1 MDIHQLQDAE
11 RRVIAAR
18 LEQVQALVAYR
29 QHLAAHLAA
38 HIADI
43 EQMITAIEAGHKPDV
58 PQFEFTDREKD
69 VIRCLISGITTGEA
83 IGKALGMGERTVRT
97 HIYSIMNTTGIRS
110 RAELAVRFKE
120 WWS

>member
-1 MDIHQLQDAE
+1 MSLQQLTEAE

-18 LEQVQALVAYR
+18 VEQVNALVAYR
-29 QHLAAHLAA
+29 QHLAAH
-38 HIADI
+38 IADI
-43 EQMITAIEAGHKPDV
+43 EQAITAIESGHKPDV
-58 PQFEFTDREKD
+58 PQFDFTDREKE

-83 IGKALGMGERTVRT
+83 IGKALGMGERTVRA
-97 HIYSIMNTTGIRS
+97 HIYNIMEKVGIRS

>member
-1 MDIHQLQDAE
+1 MDIQQLTDAE

-18 LEQVQALVAYR
+18 VEQVNALVAYR
-29 QHLAAHLAA
+29 QHLAAH
-38 HIADI
+38 IADI
-43 EQMITAIEAGHKPDV
+43 EAVITAIEAGHKPDV
-58 PQFEFTDREKD
+58 PQFDFTDREKD
-69 VIRCLISGITTGEA
+69 VIRCLIHGITTGRA

-97 HIYSIMNTTGIRS
+97 HIYSIMNITGIRS

>member
-1 MDIHQLQDAE
+1 MNDIHQLQEAE
-11 RRVIAAR
+11 RRVVAAR
-18 LEQVQALVAYR
+18 LEQVNALANYR
-29 QHLAAHLAA
+29 QHLAA

-43 EQMITAIEAGHKPDV
+43 EQAITAIEAGHKPDV

-69 VIRCLISGITTGEA
+69 VIRCLISGITTGRA

-97 HIYSIMNTTGIRS
+97 HIYNIMEKVGIRS

>member
-1 MDIHQLQDAE
+1 MDIQQLTDAE

-18 LEQVQALVAYR
+18 VEQVQALVAYR
-29 QHLAAHLAA
+29 QHLAAH
-38 HIADI
+38 IADI
-43 EQMITAIEAGHKPDV
+43 EQAITAIESGHKPEA
-58 PQFEFTDREKD
+58 PEFILTDREKD
-69 VIRCLISGITTGEA
+69 VIRCLIQGITTGEA